1 MTWAGPGAPAVIT
14 AVLLAAYAVAAGF
27 LAPSVLRRGWTARSP
42 RLAMSLW
49 LALALSAVIAS
60 VLAILAVTM
69 PAWLTWGG
77 SGQVAS
83 HGGAAG
89 WILPCAGLVLTAA
102 IVLRV
107 GTCLVSE
114 SVRGRRERG
123 EHAALVAAAG
133 RPDYELGVVVLDH
146 DTPTAYCLP
155 HGQQRIV
162 VSAGALAALRTEQM
176 QAVVAHER
184 AHLRGFHHLM
194 LATGAALARAFP
206 RVPLLAQARPQLAV
220 LAEMAADDAAARSH
234 DRGDLAEA
242 LIILARAGARST
254 ALAAGGP
261 AVIARVQ
268 RLLTPPARRPARRTR
283 LAAAAGL
290 ILPVIIASLPLLMA
304 ACDAVSRP

>member
-1 MTWAGPGAPAVIT
+1 MTWAGLGASSVIA

-27 LAPSVLRRGWTARSP
+27 LAPSALRRDWTVRAP

-49 LALALSAVIAS
+49 LTLALSAIIAS

-69 PAWLTWGG
+69 PGSLTWGG
-77 SGQVAS
+77 SGRTAS

-89 WILPCAGLVLTAA
+89 WILPCAGLVLAAA
-102 IVLRV
+102 IALRA

-114 SVRGRRERG
+114 FTRGRRERG

-133 RPDYELGVVVLDH
+133 RPDHKLGAVVLDH

-155 HGQQRIV
+155 HGRQRIV
-162 VSAGALAALRTEQM
+162 VSAGALAALGTEQM
-176 QAVVAHER
+176 QAVLAHER
-184 AHLRGFHHLM
+184 AHLRGRHHLM

-206 RVPLLAQARPQLAV
+206 CVPLLTQARPQLAV

-242 LIILARAGARST
+242 LIILARAGVRST

-268 RLLTPPARRPARRTR
+268 RLLTPPALRPARRTR

-290 ILPVIIASLPLLMA
+290 IVPVFIASLPLLMV
-304 ACDAVSRP
+304 ACDVVSRP